1 MIAYIIITISIIVWY
16 FYRKK
21 NFSDKKYQKLEVQKL
36 YIVLLA
42 LIVVGFFLRLDYSE
56 MIGDIYFDE
65 PIFEIRNIIFSS
77 FSFFIILLS
86 WKSNSLKTKRNLF
99 FIEFSVWLLKLLFFK
114 GGYTMG
120 FTPTVGYPVGLI
132 VVFDFL
138 SLLTRLWIG
147 TKLLDIKTR
156 IFNIGII
163 AFVFISFKIFI
174 PIQLCF
180 NLNDLL
186 NTKKAQETH
195 ELMIGNWKGSLIQ
208 NVINFDTVQP
218 VKNALDSNS
227 LIAILNQDKP
237 EIIEKQKTISIDIR
251 LKIDSNT
258 IIFKPNL
265 FITDTLLLE
274 MYSKTYGTIYDTT
287 NLNMTSY
294 EIYIES
300 ITPDS
305 LKFEIQDMIK
315 PIYILKLKKTTS

>member
-1 MIAYIIITISIIVWY
+1 
-16 FYRKK
+16 
-21 NFSDKKYQKLEVQKL
+21 
-36 YIVLLA
+36 
-42 LIVVGFFLRLDYSE
+42 
-56 MIGDIYFDE
+56 
-65 PIFEIRNIIFSS
+65 
-77 FSFFIILLS
+77 
-86 WKSNSLKTKRNLF
+86 
-99 FIEFSVWLLKLLFFK
+99 
-114 GGYTMG
+114 MG

-147 TKLLDIKTR
+147 SKLLDIKTR
-156 IFNIGII
+156 IFNIGIM

-180 NLNDLL
+180 KLNDLL

-287 NLNMTSY
+287 NLNMTIY